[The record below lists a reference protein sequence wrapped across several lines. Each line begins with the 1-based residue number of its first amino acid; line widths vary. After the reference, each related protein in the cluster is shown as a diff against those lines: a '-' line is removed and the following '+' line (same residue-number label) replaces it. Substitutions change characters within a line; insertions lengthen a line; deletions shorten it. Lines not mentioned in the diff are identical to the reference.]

1 MGFGK
6 WWFTGN
12 KDSAKQAHVNFE
24 NGYIT
29 CQGWSAKTAD
39 IHIQSF
45 ERTKSILCYKT
56 KDHLVKFDIKSRKQW
71 FEILLHFY
79 H

>member
-12 KDSAKQAHVNFE
+12 KDGAKQAHMNFE
-24 NGYIT
+24 NGCIT
-29 CQGWSAKTAD
+29 CRGCSAKTAD

-45 ERTKSILCYKT
+45 KRTKSIY
-56 KDHLVKFDIKSRKQW
+56 VIKLK
-71 FEILLHFY
+71 II
-79 H
+79 